1 MITMAEKIETL
12 KNNLEFLNLKAG
24 RYGFKNRREENIK
37 DYLVTRDYYSYLKN
51 NSKMMGIKDTQ
62 KHYFKS
68 IIKIINQRFKDEI
81 ANYKYSEIDNDKLLT
96 YIIKRMPIFKEELIS
111 ELTGNLT

>member
-37 DYLVTRDYYSYLKN
+37 DYL
-51 NSKMMGIKDTQ
+51 
-62 KHYFKS
+62 
-68 IIKIINQRFKDEI
+68 
-81 ANYKYSEIDNDKLLT
+81 SE
-96 YIIKRMPIFKEELIS
+96 
-111 ELTGNLT
+111 